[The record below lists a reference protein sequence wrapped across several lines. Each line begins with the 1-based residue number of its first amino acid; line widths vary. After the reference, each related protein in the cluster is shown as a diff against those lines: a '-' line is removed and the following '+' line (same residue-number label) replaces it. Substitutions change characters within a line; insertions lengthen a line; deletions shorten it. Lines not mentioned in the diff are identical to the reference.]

1 MKKTIKNKKQKKS
14 INKRRRKSIK
24 KTRGGDQIKIM
35 AYNSLLDPKDTILYK
50 IAPKRNF
57 PEKTSDVVLFEPAR
71 EVEESIA
78 EILKSINMNK
88 ESFKT
93 YPVAN
98 ATYINIDH
106 PDKKFYPTIT
116 VQTPPAPPAPK

>member
-1 MKKTIKNKKQKKS
+1 MKKTIKNKKLKKS

-24 KTRGGDQIKIM
+24 KTRGGDQIDIR
-35 AYNSLLDPKDTILYK
+35 AYKSLLDPNIILYK
-50 IAPKRNF
+50 IFSKRDF
-57 PEKTSDVVLFEPAR
+57 PEKISDVVLFEPAR

-88 ESFKT
+88 ESFKK

-98 ATYINIDH
+98 ATYININH

-116 VQTPPAPPAPK
+116 VKTPPPLAPK

>member
-1 MKKTIKNKKQKKS
+1 MKKTIKNKKLKKS

-35 AYNSLLDPKDTILYK
+35 AYKSPLDPNIILYK
-50 IAPKRNF
+50 IASKRDF
-57 PEKTSDVVLFEPAR
+57 PEKTSDVVLFEPA
-71 EVEESIA
+71 EKVEGLIT
-78 EILKSINMNK
+78 EILKSINMDK
-88 ESFKT
+88 ETFKT

-98 ATYINIDH
+98 ATYININH

-116 VQTPPAPPAPK
+116 VKPSPPPPK